1 LKIVNILALAK
12 EVVREPSKIVEFL
25 PTAGFRPFKHFFVK
39 ESVKH
44 PAKANLHMIRWIIE
58 KFTEENDVILDPMAG
73 TYSTCIMASMLRRN
87 SIGVEYELKFYNMG
101 LANIKQLQEQSS
113 LEARGKIVVL
123 KGDARQLTKV
133 LANHNEEI
141 GTIITSPPYANPR
154 SSKGSLGEDDY
165 DKDRNLQNPCGR
177 GSYRGRYS
185 TDPENIGNLP
195 HGDIDAIITSPPY
208 AETRIDVT
216 NREEIQRKAKESFKK
231 FGYFD
236 FMGKRW
242 TLKEWKKINK
252 GRMNGRGVRHGNVK
266 TYGKDPNNLSN
277 LPYGEVDTIITSPP
291 YAHQGSV
298 YKGMLKKVERAFKE
312 GKITKEQLE
321 HFKGRKAYA
330 EQAAEEYGQS
340 KDQIGNL
347 KYGKIDA
354 IVTSP
359 PYEGSVSS
367 KGDPKRRAERMR
379 AAGLDP
385 KTIVGGTARCGEL
398 DWRYS
403 ADSNNLGNLKG
414 ETYLSAMLQVYRE
427 CYKVLKPDGLM
438 ILITK
443 NFIRKKKIV
452 RLDLDTIKLC
462 RKAGF
467 TFIDRWYR
475 KLTNFSFWVINY
487 YKKYGLRVE
496 YEDILVFQK
505 VKK

>member
-1 LKIVNILALAK
+1 MKIVNILALAK
-12 EVVREPSKIVEFL
+12 EVVREPSKIVEFR
-25 PTAGFRPFKHFFVK
+25 PTAGFRPYHRFFVK
-39 ESVKH
+39 EAVKH
-44 PAKANLHMIRWIIE
+44 PAKANLHMLRWIIE
-58 KFTEENDVILDPMAG
+58 KWTKEGDVILDPMAG
-73 TYSTCIMASMLRRN
+73 TFSSCLMAALLERD
-87 SIGVEYELKFYNMG
+87 SIGVEYEDKFYKMG
-101 LANIKQLQEQSS
+101 LENKRKF
-113 LEARGKIVVL
+113 EALPTFSQKGRMVIL

-165 DKDRNLQNPCGR
+165 DKDRNLENPCGR

-185 TDPENIGNLP
+185 TDPKNIGNLP
-195 HGDIDAIITSPPY
+195 HGNIDA
-208 AETRIDVT
+208 
-216 NREEIQRKAKESFKK
+216 
-231 FGYFD
+231 
-236 FMGKRW
+236 
-242 TLKEWKKINK
+242 
-252 GRMNGRGVRHGNVK
+252 
-266 TYGKDPNNLSN
+266 
-277 LPYGEVDTIITSPP
+277 IITSPP

-321 HFKGRKAYA
+321 HFKGRKAYN
-330 EQAAEEYGQS
+330 EEAAEEYGRS
-340 KDQIGNL
+340 KEQIGNL

-354 IVTSP
+354 IITSPPYAESVNTSSDPKKRAERLRKAGYDPEEYQGGIARCLDMDWRYSKDKENIGSKKYGDIDAIVTSP
-359 PYEGSVSS
+359 PYEGCEVG
-367 KGDPKRRAERMR
+367 KGIRKNRWNKIKDNPNWKGRKEWQ
-379 AAGLDP
+379 
-385 KTIVGGTARCGEL
+385 TGTPSH
-398 DWRYS
+398 YS
-403 ADSNNLGNLKG
+403 NDKQNLGNLKG
-414 ETYLSAMLQVYRE
+414 ETYLSAMLQVYCE

-467 TFIDRWYR
+467 QFIDRWYR